1 MPSFRCSVHSYTYF
15 FGRSHRPIVFNIK
28 CSLLLCHSI
37 VSSQADTQLL
47 DGGGDREFSDSTICF
62 GAQVGGQEIP
72 LNYPEV
78 QGKVWIRTPKRSACL
93 KTSWEAEEE
102 IQFTGPEKNNSGR
115 LVNVANNW
123 KVNRVRNCLERAAD
137 QEPDKPGRTARRNP
151 LGISKSSFKCITKQ
165 HLKLHPYKITRVQ
178 KLQPYQIAPNS
189 TGCCELFKKTLKVN
203 PSYLNHFEVDLE
215 K

>member
-1 MPSFRCSVHSYTYF
+1 MSIQATDNR
-15 FGRSHRPIVFNIK
+15 GEWVFWLSEK
-28 CSLLLCHSI
+28 
-37 VSSQADTQLL
+37 
-47 DGGGDREFSDSTICF
+47 ICC
-62 GAQVGGQEIP
+62 GEQVGGQEITI
-72 LNYPEV
+72 NYQEV
-78 QGKVWIRTPKRSACL
+78 QGEVWIWTPKRSACL
-93 KTSWEAEEE
+93 KTGWEAEEE

-165 HLKLHPYKITRVQ
+165 HLKL
-178 KLQPYQIAPNS
+178 QPYQMAPNS